1 MSKKDNFDKELSGL
15 FEASRDIPP
24 TPSDSLLA
32 RVMADAT
39 AVQAGFAPAPVA
51 ARTGERPRGAGL
63 WRELLRALGG
73 WPAMGG
79 LATAAVAGVWLG
91 AFPPSFLPDATD
103 AYIELTEGAYLIDT
117 TPVLA
122 FDLSGETL

>member
-15 FEASRDIPP
+15 FEVSRYIPP

-51 ARTGERPRGAGL
+51 ARPRGMGL